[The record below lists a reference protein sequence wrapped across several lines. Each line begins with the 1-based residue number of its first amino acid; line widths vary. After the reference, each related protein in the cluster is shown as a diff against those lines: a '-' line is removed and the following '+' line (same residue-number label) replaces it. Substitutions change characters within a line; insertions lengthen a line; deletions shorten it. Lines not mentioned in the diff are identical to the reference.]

1 MEAEREGFEGG
12 GIVSLVPVSNTPN
25 LTFDDILRQ
34 ADILAQSRII
44 PRAYQNRAADIVASG
59 LAGLAFGW
67 DVMTSLRNYHVIEGT
82 ASLRPEAMLG
92 LVRKAGH
99 SVQISVEDLPGQTG
113 KRIAMA
119 TGIRKDTGDEHT
131 ATFSTD
137 DAKAAN
143 LLGKNNWKQYEAA
156 MLQWRAVS
164 SLCRVLFPDVVL
176 GAGYVPEE
184 LGGETMAVEIPADDD
199 PLDDPLLRSA
209 EAKKLLIEAC
219 DGDKDKARRYW
230 GDRGSNPITLSQLE
244 AIVRQIDQ
252 DDTVID
258 AEIVEPEPEAP
269 TVIPAPSEPAD
280 GEEIDVVTNLTLVEQ
295 ALDHLK
301 DAFSGVETLSE

>member
-1 MEAEREGFEGG
+1 
-12 GIVSLVPVSNTPN
+12 VSLVPVSNTPN

-99 SVQISVEDLPGQTG
+99 SVQISIDDIPDNPG
-113 KRIAMA
+113 KRMAVA

-143 LLGKNNWKQYEAA
+143 LLGKNNWKQYESA

-184 LGGETMAVEIPADDD
+184 LGGEAMAVEMPSEDD

-209 EAKKLLIEAC
+209 EAKRLLIEAC
-219 DGDKDKARRYW
+219 DGDKEKARRYW
-230 GDRGSNPITLSQLE
+230 GERGSNSLRLSELE
-244 AIVRQIDQ
+244 AILRQIDQ

-258 AEIVEPEPEAP
+258 AEIVEPAAEVPESTADKQS
-269 TVIPAPSEPAD
+269 PAE
-280 GEEIDVVTNLTLVEQ
+280 GNVEQ
-295 ALDHLK
+295 LVANLDLMEKTLDHLK
-301 DAFSGVETLSE
+301 EVFEGAETVTD

>member
-1 MEAEREGFEGG
+1 
-12 GIVSLVPVSNTPN
+12 VSLVPVSNAPN

-44 PRAYQNRAADIVASG
+44 PRAYQNRSADIVASG

-99 SVQISVEDLPGQTG
+99 SVMLSIVEIPDRPG
-113 KRIAMA
+113 KRVAVA
-119 TGIRKDTGDEHT
+119 QGIRKDTGDEHT

-143 LLGKNNWKQYEAA
+143 LLGKNNWKQYESA

-184 LGGETMAVEIPADDD
+184 LGGETMSVEVPSDDD
-199 PLDDPLLRSA
+199 PLDDPLIRSA
-209 EAKKLLIEAC
+209 EAKRLLIEAC
-219 DGDKDKARRYW
+219 EGDKDKARRYW
-230 GDRGSNPITLSQLE
+230 GDRGTNPLSLSALE
-244 AIVRQIDQ
+244 AILQQIDQ

-258 AEIVEPEPEAP
+258 AEIVEPEAKAP
-269 TVIPAPSEPAD
+269 TVTPAPLEPAD
-280 GEEIDVVTNLTLVEQ
+280 GKEIEVVDNLTLVVENLTLVEQ

-301 DAFSGVETLSE
+301 DAFPGVETLSE